1 MINKI
6 TDAIVLN
13 NGVKMPWLGLGV
25 YEVKDGHE
33 VEQSVLTALQ
43 TGYRSID
50 TAEAYYNESGVGTAI
65 RKSGVAREDLFVTTK
80 VWNSNQGYE
89 TTLRAF
95 EGSRKRLGL
104 EYLDL
109 YLLHWPARGKY
120 LEAWR
125 AFEKLY
131 KEGYVRAIGVCN
143 CHEQHLNAIMQNY
156 ETVPMVNQVEL
167 HPLLSQQRLRNF
179 CKEKGIQMEA
189 WAPLIRGQFN
199 IPVLHKLAQ
208 KHGKTPAQIILR
220 WDLQNG
226 IVTIPK
232 SVHDTRIRENANIF
246 DFELSSEDMKE
257 IDTLNQNYRWGSNP
271 DNFNF

>member
-6 TDAIVLN
+6 TDAVVLN
-13 NGVKMPWLGLGV
+13 NGVKMPWLGVGV

-50 TAEAYYNESGVGTAI
+50 TAEAYYNEGGVGEAI
-65 RKSGVAREDLFVTTK
+65 RKSGVARDELFVTTK
-80 VWNSNQGYE
+80 VWNSNQAYE
-89 TTLRAF
+89 TTLRSF
-95 EGSRKRLGL
+95 ENSRKRLGL
-104 EYLDL
+104 QYIDL
-109 YLLHWPARGKY
+109 YLLHWPAKGKY

-189 WAPLIRGQFN
+189 WAPLIRGQLN

-232 SVHDTRIRENANIF
+232 SVHDTRIRENADIF

-257 IDTLNQNYRWGSNP
+257 IDTLNQNYRWGPNP

>member
-6 TDAIVLN
+6 TDAVTLN
-13 NGVKMPWLGLGV
+13 NGVKMPWFGLGV
-25 YEVKDGHE
+25 YEVKDGRE
-33 VEQSVLTALQ
+33 VEQSVLTALE
-43 TGYRSID
+43 TGYRSLD
-50 TAEAYYNESGVGTAI
+50 TAEAYYNEEGVGMAI
-65 RKSGVAREDLFVTTK
+65 RKCGVPREELFVTTK
-80 VWNSNQGYE
+80 VWNSNQAYE
-89 TTLRAF
+89 TTLQAF
-95 EGSRKRLGL
+95 ENSRKKLGL
-104 EYLDL
+104 QYIDL
-109 YLLHWPARGKY
+109 YLIHWPAKGKY

-189 WAPLIRGQFN
+189 WAPLIRGQLN
-199 IPVLHKLAQ
+199 VPVLLKLG
-208 KHGKTPAQIILR
+208 KKYGKTPAQIVLR
-220 WDLQNG
+220 WDLQHG

-232 SVHDTRIRENANIF
+232 SVHDMRIRENANIF
-246 DFELSSEDMKE
+246 DFELSEEDMME
-257 IDTLNQNYRWGSNP
+257 IDALNQNYRWGPNP

>member
-6 TDAIVLN
+6 TDAVTLN

-25 YEVKDGHE
+25 YEVKDGRE
-33 VEQSVLTALQ
+33 VEQSVLTALG
-43 TGYRSID
+43 TGYRSLD
-50 TAEAYYNESGVGTAI
+50 TAEAYYNEEGVGMAI
-65 RKSGVAREDLFVTTK
+65 RKSGVPREELFVTTK
-80 VWNSNQGYE
+80 VWNSNQAYE
-89 TTLRAF
+89 TTLQAF
-95 EGSRKRLGL
+95 ENSRKRLGL
-104 EYLDL
+104 KYIDL
-109 YLLHWPARGKY
+109 YLIHWPARGKY

-167 HPLLSQQRLRNF
+167 HPLFSQQRLRNF

-189 WAPLIRGQFN
+189 WAPLIRGQLN
-199 IPVLHKLAQ
+199 VPVLLKLAK
-208 KHGKTPAQIILR
+208 KHGKTPAQIVLR
-220 WDLQNG
+220 WDLQHG

-232 SVHDTRIRENANIF
+232 SVHDARIRENADIF
-246 DFELSSEDMKE
+246 DFELSDEDMKE
-257 IDTLNQNYRWGSNP
+257 IDALNQNYRWGPNP

>member
-6 TDAIVLN
+6 TDTVTLN

-25 YEVKDGHE
+25 YEVEDGRE

-43 TGYRSID
+43 TGYKSLD
-50 TAEAYYNESGVGTAI
+50 TAEAYYNEEGIGAAI
-65 RKSGVAREDLFVTTK
+65 RKSGVPREELFVTTK
-80 VWNSNQGYE
+80 VWNSNQAYE

-95 EGSRKRLGL
+95 ENSRKRLGL
-104 EYLDL
+104 QYIDL
-109 YLLHWPARGKY
+109 YLIHWPARGKY

-143 CHEQHLNAIMQNY
+143 CHEQHLDAIMKNY

-167 HPLLSQQRLRNF
+167 HPLLSQQRLRDF
-179 CKEKGIQMEA
+179 CKEKGIQIEA
-189 WAPLIRGQFN
+189 WAPLIRGQLN
-199 IPVLHKLAQ
+199 VPVLLKLGK
-208 KHGKTPAQIILR
+208 KHEKTPAQIVLR
-220 WDLQNG
+220 WDLQHG

-232 SVHDTRIRENANIF
+232 SIHDARILENADIF
-246 DFELSSEDMKE
+246 DFELSDEDVKE
-257 IDTLNQNYRWGSNP
+257 IDALNQNYRWGPNP

>member
-6 TDAIVLN
+6 TDAVTLN

-25 YEVKDGHE
+25 YEVRDGRE

-43 TGYRSID
+43 AGYRSLD
-50 TAEAYYNESGVGTAI
+50 TAEAYYNEEGVGMAI
-65 RKSGVAREDLFVTTK
+65 RKSGVPREELFVTTK
-80 VWNSNQGYE
+80 VWNSNQEYE

-95 EGSRKRLGL
+95 ENSRKRLGL
-104 EYLDL
+104 EYIDL
-109 YLLHWPARGKY
+109 YLIHWPARGKY

-143 CHEQHLNAIMQNY
+143 CHEQHLNAIMENY
-156 ETVPMVNQVEL
+156 ETIPMVNQVEL

-189 WAPLIRGQFN
+189 WAPLIRGQLN
-199 IPVLHKLAQ
+199 IPVLLKLGK

-220 WDLQNG
+220 WDLQHG

-232 SVHDTRIRENANIF
+232 SVHDARICENANIF
-246 DFELSSEDMKE
+246 DFQLSDEEMKE
-257 IDTLNQNYRWGSNP
+257 IDALNQNYRWGPNP